1 MADVT
6 YYGNDSTTPADA
18 SVAGNWSATPTASDD
33 VRFTPFYTSSLSAG
47 ATTFSAVAINSMVVE
62 KGYRGSIGTL
72 AAFYQVNASFLEWN
86 GGGISYLDLVGST
99 VDPIIYGTASAGSS
113 GLHGLYLIGTAI
125 GTLSVQGGSVCLA
138 GIHGQTSTATTVR
151 ISAGSIKVGE
161 GCTLTNIQIHGG
173 AVTLEGNVTNVTVE
187 NGTVYLKEDADITN
201 LTMNGGVVHSQGR
214 GSITTAT
221 VNSGLLNMKGN
232 ASRTITTLQINPGG
246 QISYDPTAVTITNRS
261 APSRAIQISTSER

>member
-1 MADVT
+1 M
-6 YYGNDSTTPADA
+6 
-18 SVAGNWSATPTASDD
+18 
-33 VRFTPFYTSSLSAG
+33 
-47 ATTFSAVAINSMVVE
+47 
-62 KGYRGSIGTL
+62 
-72 AAFYQVNASFLEWN
+72 
-86 GGGISYLDLVGST
+86 
-99 VDPIIYGTASAGSS
+99 
-113 GLHGLYLIGTAI
+113 
-125 GTLSVQGGSVCLA
+125 
-138 GIHGQTSTATTVR
+138 
-151 ISAGSIKVGE
+151 
-161 GCTLTNIQIHGG
+161 QIHGG
-173 AVTLEGNVTNVTVE
+173 AVTIEGNVTNVTVE